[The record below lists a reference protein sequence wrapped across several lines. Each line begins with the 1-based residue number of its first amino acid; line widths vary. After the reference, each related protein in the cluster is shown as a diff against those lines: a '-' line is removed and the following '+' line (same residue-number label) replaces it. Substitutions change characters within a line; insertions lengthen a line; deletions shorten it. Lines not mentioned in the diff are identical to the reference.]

1 MKIPVPIIET
11 DQFVIR
17 PYAMGDT
24 HALFRMMKENKDD
37 LLHTFPLSVSGTTT
51 VMRTRKYIMQKQAER
66 KAGLFMV
73 CGVFTNEGEQ
83 LIGHVLFTKFDWT
96 VPKCDMGYFIEKS
109 YTGKGL
115 GTQVARLFS
124 QWGFA
129 NLKLEKITMR
139 IWPENKASIAVA
151 KKLNAR
157 EVGLA
162 RRDFR
167 SSDGTVMDCVYYE
180 LYP

>member
-11 DQFVIR
+11 EQFVIR
-17 PYAMGDT
+17 PYAMSDT

-37 LLHTFPLSVSGTTT
+37 LLHTFPLSVAGTTT

-66 KAGLFMV
+66 KAGLIMV
-73 CGVFTNEGEQ
+73 CGIFTNPDEQ

-109 YTGKGL
+109 QTGKGL
-115 GTQVARLFS
+115 GTKAAKLFS

-129 NLKLEKITMR
+129 NLNLEKITMR
-139 IWPENKASIAVA
+139 IWPENKPSLAVA

-157 EVGLA
+157 EVGVA
-162 RRDFR
+162 KRDFR
-167 SSDGTVMDCVYYE
+167 SYDGTVMDCVYYE
-180 LYP
+180 LYR